1 VNVYVFGSSVTSKVF
16 NDVDVLF
23 LIPNDVLSKVEI
35 YDAIQGLCNSLNREL
50 GCVIDFTILTRTE
63 DMQIQFINKA
73 KAVFVGMICIDDLLS
88 A

>member
-1 VNVYVFGSSVTSKVF
+1 VFGSSVTSKVF

-23 LIPNDVLSKVEI
+23 LIPDDVLSKVEI

-50 GCVIDFTILTRTE
+50 GYVIDFTILTRTE
-63 DMQIQFINKA
+63 DMQIQFRNKA
-73 KAVFVGMICIDDLLS
+73 KAVFVGMVCIDDLLS